1 MNESI
6 IDVSRDFFNEV
17 VKPILEK
24 EFPAETAQTAFGV
37 FGYGSEVLRMDD
49 TYSTDHHWGI
59 RINALTPEEIFKA
72 RHEAIQET
80 VSARLPATWR
90 GHSLREGLS
99 GGRGLSLTSLD
110 AYLTR
115 TIGID
120 HPPQTYAEWLN
131 IPEED
136 IIHVVEGEV
145 WHDPSGRFTAI
156 RETLKKYYPEPVR
169 LRRIAHW
176 CRYYSGMGAYAFKRA
191 LLRNNEYYANVT
203 FTRAIR
209 LGVQLAFLLDKQYF
223 PYDKWT
229 FAYFQR
235 LPRMAARLGHRV
247 DEAVRLSTPW
257 ERKLEL
263 LDQMS
268 DVFDATM
275 VEDGIVKPHP
285 KFKGSATSG
294 YRLMERAYA
303 EIIKGLPGEIKTVVP
318 VWDQIYLE
326 RFHSGYVNS
335 LDMQTWESLLNLT
348 PEGETVR

>member
-1 MNESI
+1 MSGSI

-17 VKPILEK
+17 VQPILEK

-37 FGYGSEVLRMDD
+37 FGFGSEVLRMDD

-90 GHSLREGLS
+90 RHSLREGLS

-145 WHDPSGRFTAI
+145 WHDPSGRFTSV
-156 RETLKKYYPEPVR
+156 RETLKKYYPEAVR

-176 CRYYSGMGAYAFKRA
+176 CRYYSGMGAYALKRA
-191 LLRNNEYYANVT
+191 LLRNNEYYANIT
-203 FTRAIR
+203 FTRALR
-209 LGVQLAFLLDKQYF
+209 VGVQLAFLLDRRYF

-229 FAYFQR
+229 LAYFER
-235 LPRMAARLGHRV
+235 LPRMADRLRPIV
-247 DEAVRLSTPW
+247 YEAVRLSTSW
-257 ERKLEL
+257 DRKLEL

-268 DVFDATM
+268 DVFDTTM

-303 EIIKGLPGEIKTVVP
+303 EIIKRLPDEIKMVVP